1 MEWNDNGMTRAEG
14 VANGKGKR
22 RRPTGRV
29 AIATYRNN
37 KRPNKRIT
45 KMFRQDQDGSADIEE
60 KQRIQMYSTPRSQ
73 GLSGE
78 DFMRRFD
85 PDLQLGHCSLAIAA
99 WPLQCQAI
107 P

>member
-1 MEWNDNGMTRAEG
+1 MFPSISQQMSGNNMEWNDNGMTRAKG

-22 RRPTGRV
+22 RRPTGRL

-60 KQRIQMYSTPRSQ
+60 KQRIQRQ
-73 GLSGE
+73 GVK
-78 DFMRRFD
+78 DF
-85 PDLQLGHCSLAIAA
+85 QEKTS
-99 WPLQCQAI
+99 
-107 P
+107 